1 MKNKTFEL
9 LTRIKDVDLFSK
21 EAMYHAS
28 YRKSFSRNLSAWWSS
43 NPLTINNQDK
53 VEEAHR
59 AAFSSVKEVIDR
71 DIVLGEKIVQLSYF
85 TKIYTKS
92 LSKKHFGNKNYRQKN
107 LKAKIT
113 ANIKLVYHLQSLDNL
128 NQVSSTITKY
138 LLKN

>member
-28 YRKSFSRNLSAWWSS
+28 YRKSFRQNLSAWWSS
-43 NPLTINNQDK
+43 NLLTINNQDK

-71 DIVLGEKIVQLSYF
+71 HSVLGEKIVQLSYF
-85 TKIYTKS
+85 TKIYTKF
-92 LSKKHFGNKNYRQKN
+92 LSKTHFGNNNYHQKN
-107 LKAKIT
+107 LKAK
-113 ANIKLVYHLQSLDNL
+113 LQ
-128 NQVSSTITKY
+128 QI
-138 LLKN
+138 